1 MKGPNDARA
10 KRRSPSRVAVAGARG
25 HDAPTVGSGFQ
36 KFEGTSKWQPS
47 ACRYQRLLLM
57 TWTPAPAWRT
67 SRWQHA
73 TPGAAAAARPRHKH
87 VCAGCPR
94 RSVCRQRGRR
104 VNARTCICTSL
115 ARCATTA
122 QLWNR
127 WPDVRAMCPA
137 PTPVARRPSLYR
149 EQSPDDRR
157 QHGSAYSSYTTTA
170 TLLCTEPVR

>member
-1 MKGPNDARA
+1 LQQKEGTLLARA
-10 KRRSPSRVAVAGARG
+10 SVAAQVAPLWRVRAVRAQCKLKTASLYSKGRANGSRPRAAI
-25 HDAPTVGSGFQ
+25 
-36 KFEGTSKWQPS
+36 
-47 ACRYQRLLLM
+47 QRLLRM
-57 TWTPAPAWRT
+57 TWTPPPAWRM

-94 RSVCRQRGRR
+94 RSMCRQRGRR
-104 VNARTCICTSL
+104 VNARKFICTSL

-137 PTPVARRPSLYR
+137 PTSVARRPSLYR

-157 QHGSAYSSYTTTA
+157 PHGLAHNRDITSRLVP
-170 TLLCTEPVR
+170 TL